1 MISVLIVDDHNLVR
15 AGITRLLSDVNG
27 IEIIAEASSGEE
39 AVRVAK
45 EKRPQVVLMDVS
57 MPPGIGGLGA
67 TPKMLRNDPNIKIIA
82 LTVYAIGPFPTQ
94 LLQAGAVGYL
104 TKDALLDEM
113 VHAIR
118 TVHSGKRYL
127 SPEIAQQLALKTFS
141 EGSKFPFDLLCGR
154 EMQVM
159 VMIANGQN
167 VRDISEKLCVSQK
180 TINSYRYRIY
190 KKLNL
195 HSDVELMLLAMRYGI
210 LDMPE

>member
-82 LTVYAIGPFPTQ
+82 LTAYAIEPFPTQ

-141 EGSKFPFDLLCGR
+141 EGDKFPFDLLRGR